1 MKIHHRPAFY
11 LILMLLA
18 ALLVLTYWMSSQLD
32 TATSLKV
39 QQETSRQ
46 HVSPRP

>member
-11 LILMLLA
+11 LILMLLG
-18 ALLVLTYWMSSQLD
+18 ALLVLTYWMTTQLE
-32 TATSLKV
+32 TASSLKAK
-39 QQETSRQ
+39 QESGRT

>member
-11 LILMLLA
+11 LILLLLA

-32 TATSLKV
+32 TAFLLKA
-39 QQETSRQ
+39 QQEPARP